1 MLAEAIKVKI
11 LGVNERCKQGCMGS
25 VYVQKYHSICLFEGS
40 KHPRRASGA
49 AVVDAQRECAKE

>member
-25 VYVQKYHSICLFEGS
+25 VYVQEYHSICLFEGS
-40 KHPRRASGA
+40 TRGA
-49 AVVDAQRECAKE
+49 LVEPQL